1 MWHMTFKNGAKPCY
15 EDLLHL
21 ARARDHA
28 FRVQNS
34 TSDSSRPL
42 KPVPG
47 ESLLSPSVSVDYS
60 NLLTKPEVILE
71 TPRDPNWKFNSGRL
85 TTSMFVPNSSYSS
98 NGPQSV
104 QKFNLQ
110 TNLQSP
116 VIKPHPQTQWS
127 KSKKSDSCQVYD
139 NII

>member
-34 TSDSSRPL
+34 TSNSSGPV

-71 TPRDPNWKFNSGRL
+71 TPRDPNCKFKFGRL
-85 TTSMFVPNSSYSS
+85 TTQMIVPNSSKS
-98 NGPQSV
+98 NNRPQSD
-104 QKFNLQ
+104 QNFD
-110 TNLQSP
+110 SP
-116 VIKPHPQTQWS
+116 TGF
-127 KSKKSDSCQVYD
+127 
-139 NII
+139 